1 MPVWIRTHDHGIT
14 RHVLYRFTATTFH
27 LVKREIF
34 LVRGKKK
41 KCLRLIVEGL
51 KLKTGMRIKF
61 LQFLS
66 DNLLNGSPSS
76 KELEEVNG
84 REKVGRLSRLAKNKL
99 FSKNNS
105 KHSKVVASGDFG
117 SKGHRF

>member
-1 MPVWIRTHDHGIT
+1 M
-14 RHVLYRFTATTFH
+14 
-27 LVKREIF
+27 
-34 LVRGKKK
+34 GKKR

-51 KLKTGMRIKF
+51 KLKMGMRIKF

-84 REKVGRLSRLAKNKL
+84 REKVGRLSRLAKN
-99 FSKNNS
+99 
-105 KHSKVVASGDFG
+105 
-117 SKGHRF
+117 